1 MLKKYI
7 PRYILKVMKLKNKN
21 VRKLLKIGKTSLAST
36 LPKEMT
42 DALGWREKQRV
53 VIKRVRGGLLIKDWR
68 SPLKPKGG
76 VGKK

>member
-42 DALGWREKQRV
+42 DALVWREKQRV
-53 VIKRVRGGLLIKDWR
+53 VVKRKGSKLIISDFK
-68 SPLKPKGG
+68 
-76 VGKK
+76 VKKKR